1 MGQKYYGHTSIKHS
15 LTAHAPLSQMRSNK
29 TLPQYIF
36 DKNYT
41 VCIPSKD
48 DWRNQTIDIPDD
60 IICYTDG
67 TEHLGTC
74 QSGAS
79 VFNQMLN
86 QEHVLPLGKYSTI
99 FQVKYMLSWLVLTL
113 CIQSTMHLL
122 QSALTVRQH

>member
-1 MGQKYYGHTSIKHS
+1 M
-15 LTAHAPLSQMRSNK
+15 
-29 TLPQYIF
+29 
-36 DKNYT
+36 
-41 VCIPSKD
+41 CIPSKD

-60 IICYTDG
+60 IICYTDDIICYTDG
-67 TEHLGTC
+67 TRHLGPC

-113 CIQSTMHLL
+113 CIQSMKHLL